1 MSNSPKDVG
10 KVWEVI
16 LKNEKCNI
24 KKELK
29 KLKRS
34 NNVSNVTRKIVPLFV
49 DDDNKVIERE
59 KIIILFYKY
68 DSKHKYA

>member
-16 LKNEKCNI
+16 LKNEKCHI

-49 DDDNKVIERE
+49 DDDNKVI
-59 KIIILFYKY
+59 IIYK
-68 DSKHKYA
+68 